1 MNIEVTNLSNAGRQA
16 AAQQDWSTV
25 HICAKGI
32 LSRVANEPEGHYLL
46 GLVEKAAQHPKKA
59 IAAFESVL
67 GLDAERYD
75 AAIELASQYSMGRR
89 NGEAAAMLTQYEGA
103 LDNSPKY
110 LDMAGTTYSEI
121 GMPDK
126 AWPLYQKACEL
137 QPEISLFKANLA
149 SCAVFVGEIDV
160 ARKAYKEL
168 LEKNPAHQRNH
179 YQLARVERA
188 KDSQHVEEMENVLR
202 ETNLS
207 PDQNVFIHYALG
219 KEYED
224 LQQWDKAFDNFKQ
237 AGDAVVGVANYDVG
251 SDIAIIDKAI
261 DVCNAEWLESE
272 SGPMAEDKTP
282 LFIVGLPRTGTTLV
296 ERIVAS
302 HSQVQ
307 SIGETEFI
315 QMIMRN
321 ESGVTGIEK
330 MTPAMMEAVAGKD
343 ISRIRYSYLNLVR
356 YRLGEQPIFI
366 DKLPF
371 NILYLGFIAKAWPDK
386 PVVLMQRSPMDACF
400 SMYKQVFT
408 WAYKFSYSLES
419 LGKYYA
425 AYDRLCQHWR
435 ELLGDRL
442 IEVQYEEL
450 VVDQEVQTRRVLD
463 ALGLDF
469 EEACLDFEK
478 NVAPSATASSVQVRQ
493 KMHSGSVD
501 RWRCYETQLQPL
513 REYLEAAG
521 IVVN

>member
-1 MNIEVTNLSNAGRQA
+1 
-16 AAQQDWSTV
+16 
-25 HICAKGI
+25 
-32 LSRVANEPEGHYLL
+32 
-46 GLVEKAAQHPKKA
+46 
-59 IAAFESVL
+59 
-67 GLDAERYD
+67 
-75 AAIELASQYSMGRR
+75 
-89 NGEAAAMLTQYEGA
+89 
-103 LDNSPKY
+103 
-110 LDMAGTTYSEI
+110 
-121 GMPDK
+121 
-126 AWPLYQKACEL
+126 
-137 QPEISLFKANLA
+137 
-149 SCAVFVGEIDV
+149 
-160 ARKAYKEL
+160 
-168 LEKNPAHQRNH
+168 
-179 YQLARVERA
+179 
-188 KDSQHVEEMENVLR
+188 
-202 ETNLS
+202 
-207 PDQNVFIHYALG
+207 LG

-237 AGDAVVGVANYDVG
+237 AGDAVGVVANYDVG

-386 PVVLMQRSPMDACF
+386 PVILMQRSPMDACF

-469 EEACLDFEK
+469 EEACLNFEK

-493 KMHSGSVD
+493 KMHTGSVG
-501 RWRCYETQLQPL
+501 RWRRYERQLQPL
-513 REYLEAAG
+513 REQLESAG
-521 IVVN
+521 IVVD

>member
-1 MNIEVTNLSNAGRQA
+1 MNIEVANLSNAGRQA

-25 HICAKGI
+25 HICANGI
-32 LSRVANEPEGHYLL
+32 LSRVANEPEGHFLI
-46 GLVEKAAQHPKKA
+46 GLVEKAAGHPKKA
-59 IAAFESVL
+59 IAAFETVL
-67 GLDAERYD
+67 GLDTNRYD

-89 NGEAAAMLTQYEGA
+89 NGEVAAMLAQYEGA

-149 SCAVFVGEIDV
+149 SCAVIVGEIDM

-188 KDSQHVEEMENVLR
+188 KNSQHVEEMENVLW

-207 PDQNVFIHYALG
+207 PDRNVFIHYALG

-224 LQQWDKAFDNFKQ
+224 LQQWDKAFDNFKR
-237 AGDAVVGVANYDVG
+237 AGDAVVSVANYDVS

-261 DVCNAEWLESE
+261 DVCNAEWLDSE

-307 SIGETEFI
+307 SVGETEFI

-330 MTPAMMEAVAGKD
+330 MTPVIMEMVASKD

-386 PVVLMQRSPMDACF
+386 PVILMQRNPMDTCF

-450 VVDQEVQTRRVLD
+450 VADQEVQTRRVLD

-469 EEACLDFEK
+469 EEACLNFEE

-493 KMHSGSVD
+493 KMHTGSVD
-501 RWRCYETQLQPL
+501 RWRCYEAQLQPL

-521 IVVN
+521 IVVD